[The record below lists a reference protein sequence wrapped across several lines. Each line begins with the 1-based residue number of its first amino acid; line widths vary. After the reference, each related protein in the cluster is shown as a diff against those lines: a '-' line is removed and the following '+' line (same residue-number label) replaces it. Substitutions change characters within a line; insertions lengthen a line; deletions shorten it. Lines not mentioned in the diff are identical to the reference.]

1 MGGSEAARRLL
12 FVHAHPDDETLWTG
26 PTMARYAAEGAH
38 VTLVTCTLGEEGEVI
53 PPGLRHLASDR
64 DDALGPYRRG
74 ELEAA
79 MAALGVSDHRLLADG
94 RWRDSGMAWVEP
106 GVAGA
111 VPGPAHPDAFV
122 SAPTAAAA
130 AELAAVMR
138 DIRPQVVVTYDPY
151 GGYGH
156 PDHIKTHE
164 ITTAAVK
171 LVASDTRNSDAFPMT
186 MYWVRQPRSWADAEL
201 AAVMD
206 DSVRPASML
215 PPPADAPYPSVVV
228 DDDVVTTVVDGSAYL
243 DRVRAALRA
252 HATQVRVEG
261 DWVALSNGEGFPLSG
276 CDAFQRVGAPRG
288 LTWTGDLFSVTDGH
302 GR

>member
-1 MGGSEAARRLL
+1 
-12 FVHAHPDDETLWTG
+12 
-26 PTMARYAAEGAH
+26 MARYAAEGAH

-53 PPGLRHLASDR
+53 PPELRHLASDR

-74 ELEAA
+74 ELDAA
-79 MAALGVSDHRLLADG
+79 MTALGVSDHRLLADG

-111 VPGPAHPDAFV
+111 VVGPVHPDSFV
-122 SAPTAAAA
+122 AVPTEEAAAA
-130 AELAAVMR
+130 LAEVMR
-138 DIRPQVVVTYDPY
+138 DVRPQVVVTYDPH

-164 ITTAAVK
+164 ITTAAME
-171 LVASDTRNSDAFPMT
+171 LVAGEIDAAGDQDSFSMT
-186 MYWVRQPRSWADAEL
+186 MYWVREPRSWAEAEL
-201 AAVMD
+201 AAAMD
-206 DSVRPASML
+206 ETVRPASMR
-215 PPPADAPYPSVVV
+215 PPPVDAPYPSVVV

-261 DWVALSNGEGFPLSG
+261 DWVALSNDEGFRLSG
-276 CDAFQRVGAPRG
+276 RDAFQRMGAPRG
-288 LTWTGDLFSVTDGH
+288 LPWTDDLFAVTHGH
-302 GR
+302 GP